1 MSSSDRNGRD
11 RLDRLEPH
19 RSRRGR
25 PMAGLAFALGFVL
38 TGGCGFHLQGDVKM
52 PAHLHSVYIATSD
65 ELTPF
70 ATELR
75 DAFEHN
81 GLVIAPRSKGADA
94 VVRVATDSYGRR
106 VLSVSARNTPA
117 EYEVYY
123 TVDYT
128 IDQNGA
134 ETVPHQHLELTRN
147 FSFDESLLLAKEQ
160 EEEIIRDAMA
170 RDLAGLVLRKVG
182 SL

>member
-1 MSSSDRNGRD
+1 MSSSDGNGHVRGD
-11 RLDRLEPH
+11 RVEPR
-19 RSRRGR
+19 RSWLVR
-25 PMAGLAFALGFVL
+25 PMAGLTLALGFVL
-38 TGGCGFHLQGDVKM
+38 TGGCGFHLQGDVPM

-65 ELTPF
+65 ELSPF

-75 DAFEHN
+75 DIFENN

-128 IDQNGA
+128 IDRNGV
-134 ETVPHQHLELTRN
+134 ETVPKQHLELTRN
-147 FSFDESLLLAKEQ
+147 FSFDESLLLAKEH